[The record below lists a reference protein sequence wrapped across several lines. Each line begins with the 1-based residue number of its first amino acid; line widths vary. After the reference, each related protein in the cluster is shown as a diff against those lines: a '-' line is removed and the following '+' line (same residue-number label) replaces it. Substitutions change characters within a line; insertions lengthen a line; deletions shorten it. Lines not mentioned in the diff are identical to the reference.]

1 MEEGTAED
9 QCRRF
14 SIKHT
19 EETWVNP
26 GARFLMALCCC
37 CAMDEKLAILC
48 CETCKT
54 QFETPTSK
62 MHKPNPWL
70 DVSGGSPASQKVT
83 QKRAGPLGKQADSE
97 LVDLECAAPEEI
109 KKAFGKELDET
120 DSSDESQA
128 HSQSDASTVDQSQS
142 MTASAVA
149 HREALANH
157 DTPTCSAH
165 SSQGY

>member
-14 SIKHT
+14 SIKHM
-19 EETWVNP
+19 EEKWVKP

-37 CAMDEKLAILC
+37 CAMDENLAILC
-48 CETCKT
+48 CETCQT
-54 QFETPTSK
+54 QFETPSSK
-62 MHKPNPWL
+62 RPKPNPWL
-70 DVSGGSPASQKVT
+70 DVSGGSPASQKGT
-83 QKRAGPLGKQADSE
+83 QKRAGPLGKQTDSE
-97 LVDLECAAPEEI
+97 LVDFECAAPEEI
-109 KKAFGKELDET
+109 KRFRKELDET
-120 DSSDESQA
+120 DSLDDSQA
-128 HSQSDASTVDQSQS
+128 HSESDASTVDQSQS

-157 DTPTCSAH
+157 DTPPSSAD